1 MAGLVWFPWGHD
13 YFPRHS
19 GYANFGRNLLPS
31 LLLATSVTSLGNSM
45 GGVNWEPVSGLDFY
59 AGIGSAHR
67 TVLPSSLSV
76 NTALPSGAT
85 ITTLT
90 QEHAGLTIGVGF
102 DLSVITTLFGS
113 KSTSVA
119 SMP

>member
-1 MAGLVWFPWGHD
+1 
-13 YFPRHS
+13 
-19 GYANFGRNLLPS
+19 LPS
-31 LLLATSVTSLGNSM
+31 ILLATSVTSLGNSM

-59 AGIGSAHR
+59 AGLGSAHR
-67 TVLPSSLSV
+67 TALPDGLTV

-85 ITTLT
+85 ISTFT
-90 QEHAGLTIGVGF
+90 QEHAGLTVGVGF

-119 SMP
+119 TMP